1 LILRKSIITL
11 LTVTVLASGCATVEK
26 TALSSDSKKKIKTIA
41 MISVAEPGKYF
52 LDPGQVPGGAALYA
66 FGALGGLILG
76 GIEASR
82 AENATNEF
90 TAAVKPTNPDV
101 ARHWNESVSILLQ
114 GRGYEVT
121 QLPELP
127 KKTDGKELDCSSIAG
142 KYDAV
147 LLSNISTGYAV
158 ESNVEPRVGAFVRL
172 TSANCTDTHFTDSYI
187 YSAKPI
193 GKLTHLERDSKFTF
207 SSRDSLLADPQTARL
222 ALRTGLTEIA
232 KRLTSEF

>member
-1 LILRKSIITL
+1 LISRKSILAL
-11 LTVTVLASGCATVEK
+11 LTVTALAAGCATVEK
-26 TALSSDSKKKIKTIA
+26 TALSSDSKKRIKTIA
-41 MISVAEPGKYF
+41 MIGVVEPGKYF
-52 LDPGQVPGGAALYA
+52 LDPGQAPGGAVLYA

-90 TAAVKPTNPDV
+90 TSVIKPTNPDV
-101 ARHWNESVSILLQ
+101 ARHWNESVSVLLQ

-127 KKTDGKELDCSSIAG
+127 KKTDGKEIDCSSIAG

-158 ESNVEPRVGAFVRL
+158 ESSVEPRVGAFVRL
-172 TSANCTDTHFTDSYI
+172 TSTNCTDTHFTDSYI
-187 YSAKPI
+187 YSAKPL
-193 GKLTHLERDSKFTF
+193 GKLTHIERDSKFTF
-207 SSRDSLLADPQTARL
+207 SNRDALIADPQTAKL

-232 KRLTSEF
+232 KRVTSEF